1 MKKKWAAVWIA
12 GVLAFSLA
20 GCGKKEAPVQET
32 EAAQE
37 TTEETRENT
46 AAEQKEPEEAEFSV
60 TVTDTTEQEERNE
73 EDQLLLTYQYNSV
86 SVTIPGNQEAQ
97 DKINDFFVQE
107 EVSYQDTIQEYV
119 QFAKE
124 DLEMRGDDPELM
136 ESWGGYS
143 VGKEYSIARADEKI
157 ISVVLDCYE
166 FTGGAHP
173 NSGRVA
179 YTFDAQTGEKLS
191 LEAVVKDLDEAQSVT
206 TEFLTEKLAEQEQEE
221 GMLFDDYQ
229 SYIQDILTDNTWYLD
244 QEGFHIIINEY
255 IVSPHAA
262 GIQEMTMPYGEY
274 DIVKNEYLM

>member
-46 AAEQKEPEEAEFSV
+46 AAEQTEPEEAEFSV

-107 EVSYQDTIQEYV
+107 EVSYQDTIQECSS
-119 QFAKE
+119 QK
-124 DLEMRGDDPELM
+124 RI
-136 ESWGGYS
+136 W
-143 VGKEYSIARADEKI
+143 K
-157 ISVVLDCYE
+157 C
-166 FTGGAHP
+166 
-173 NSGRVA
+173 
-179 YTFDAQTGEKLS
+179 GE
-191 LEAVVKDLDEAQSVT
+191 T
-206 TEFLTEKLAEQEQEE
+206 TR
-221 GMLFDDYQ
+221 
-229 SYIQDILTDNTWYLD
+229 N
-244 QEGFHIIINEY
+244 
-255 IVSPHAA
+255 
-262 GIQEMTMPYGEY
+262 
-274 DIVKNEYLM
+274 